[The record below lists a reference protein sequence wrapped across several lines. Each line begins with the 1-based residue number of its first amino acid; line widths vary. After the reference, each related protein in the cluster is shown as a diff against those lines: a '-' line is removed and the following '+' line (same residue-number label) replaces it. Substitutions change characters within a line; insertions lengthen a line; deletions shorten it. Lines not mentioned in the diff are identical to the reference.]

1 MMPLLVP
8 CNIQARVI
16 NVQCFRYPTTLYY
29 RRVTAVSKFS
39 HRATAARTIL
49 HTARSCCGLRTRP
62 LLHLHSAIVTCD
74 IGGVSETV
82 NTGTIVTSSCAV
94 YIRGTVAVL
103 ELSADISSSPVCKV
117 NIQHRTYMRPPATTF
132 PACTAAERRST
143 STQLLGR

>member
-29 RRVTAVSKFS
+29 RRVTAVSCDRASKFS

-82 NTGTIVTSSCAV
+82 NNSHHRDQFPCCVHPRHCSQCWSL
-94 YIRGTVAVL
+94 VL
-103 ELSADISSSPVCKV
+103 
-117 NIQHRTYMRPPATTF
+117 TF
-132 PACTAAERRST
+132 PLLRCVKST
-143 STQLLGR
+143 YNIHEATRHHILNMYSS

>member
-8 CNIQARVI
+8 CNTQLRVI

-29 RRVTAVSKFS
+29 RRVTAVSCDRASKFS

-82 NTGTIVTSSCAV
+82 NNRHHCDQFLCGVRPRHCSQCWCL
-94 YIRGTVAVL
+94 VL
-103 ELSADISSSPVCKV
+103 
-117 NIQHRTYMRPPATTF
+117 TF
-132 PACTAAERRST
+132 PLLRCVKSTYNIHAAT
-143 STQLLGR
+143 SHHILNMYSS